1 MGESG
6 MLMAYFMRPRVT
18 ALSTPPEPETREF
31 GTEKLE
37 KWTVEWEME
46 LRDIHAGLETALS
59 HVVVE
64 HGAFFFDP
72 LFRLEVSL
80 FLKV

>member
-1 MGESG
+1 M
-6 MLMAYFMRPRVT
+6 
-18 ALSTPPEPETREF
+18 
-31 GTEKLE
+31 EKG
-37 KWTVEWEME
+37 TVEWEME
-46 LRDIHAGLETALS
+46 LKDIHAGLETALS

-80 FLKV
+80 FLRV